1 MRAHKAT
8 VKTRRRRRAAI
19 ITVLGSLLLAAALPL
34 TGYVANEAG
43 LLQTARAQESTEK
56 SEDEAVNPRAEYWR
70 AVRQGTEGYSAVS
83 GEEAGVLI
91 QNGGENWRNIRNGP
105 LSFLGGSFIIAVLI
119 ALLAKHIIKGKDKL
133 EARTGRTVT
142 RWSAFERVMHWYVAI
157 SFIVLAI
164 TGLSLIFGRTV
175 LIPLLGKEGFAAWA
189 QLAKPIHDYLSL
201 PFAAGLAILLLMWIG
216 KNAPKAYDLE
226 WLKSMGGAIGDG
238 HPPAGFFNAGEKV
251 FYWLL
256 FFSGIAMTVSGF
268 FLLFPNLG
276 TVRETMQFW
285 HIVHLCS
292 GLFVIGVA
300 LGHMYLGSIGTEGVL
315 EGMVHGE
322 VDEGFAKQHHSV
334 WYEEVK
340 GDASASESA
349 SAGDVSTAT
358 QT

>member
-19 ITVLGSLLLAAALPL
+19 ITVLGSLLLVAALPL

-292 GLFVIGVA
+292 GLFLIGVA
-300 LGHMYLGSIGTEGVL
+300 LGHIYLGSIGTEGVL

-349 SAGDVSTAT
+349 PAGDVSTAT